1 MNHLTQSFSTRCP
14 CVSLTSEINRYLLS
28 LTVPQLK
35 NVGAFFVLTFIV
47 CLPIQFQSLCC
58 KCFAKIAENDDLKNM
73 MLEKACMEYNS
84 IMAECLLLLGADINK
99 KTKTNSLIYQVIHGD
114 IYIILL
120 LKNLCFWVP
129 YCCHVNIYSA
139 EHKEQRGCSHM
150 PTSASCYMWPPLNLI
165 FFFCEAICISTSL
178 FWFSVEVFNC
188 LREPHSM
195 KRIRKCSV
203 LLVELSGW

>member
-99 KTKTNSLIYQVIHGD
+99 KTKTNSLIYQVINRE
-114 IYIILL
+114 IYIYNFI
-120 LKNLCFWVP
+120 
-129 YCCHVNIYSA
+129 A
-139 EHKEQRGCSHM
+139 
-150 PTSASCYMWPPLNLI
+150 
-165 FFFCEAICISTSL
+165 
-178 FWFSVEVFNC
+178 
-188 LREPHSM
+188 
-195 KRIRKCSV
+195 
-203 LLVELSGW
+203 

>member
-99 KTKTNSLIYQVIHGD
+99 KTKTNSLIYQVINGD
-114 IYIILL
+114 IYNFI
-120 LKNLCFWVP
+120 
-129 YCCHVNIYSA
+129 A
-139 EHKEQRGCSHM
+139 
-150 PTSASCYMWPPLNLI
+150 
-165 FFFCEAICISTSL
+165 
-178 FWFSVEVFNC
+178 
-188 LREPHSM
+188 
-195 KRIRKCSV
+195 
-203 LLVELSGW
+203 